1 LLTGLVAVALA
12 YLLGFS
18 AATITGAYAGSTT
31 NTPALAGVID
41 YITNQFDS
49 AAAEPLINQAVVG
62 YSFSYPMGVLGAI
75 IIIIMMEKIFKIDY
89 KAEKKKIRKLYP
101 VDVELTTI
109 TAKVLNEAV
118 SNIELRDLNKQHKFD
133 VVFGRMLRDGKISLI
148 NYDTSFQIGDVVM
161 MVGTQEDVDH
171 AVEIIGEE
179 IDSLLDFDRSKYDVR
194 RIFVSNYNVV
204 GKSIAS
210 LNINEKYHAVIS
222 RIRRGDADMLATGDT
237 ILELGD
243 RLRFIARRKDLKAL
257 SKFFGDSYKVSSKVN
272 LFSFG
277 LGIGLGLLLGTI
289 DIPLGNQSSFQLGY
303 AGGPLIVGLIL
314 GALRR
319 TGPIVWTMPY
329 SANITLQ
336 QIGLILLLAGIGVES
351 GNTFISSLSNDAVW
365 IFLASIIIS
374 MLTAI
379 MIIVVGYKL
388 IKLPFSLLIG
398 IVSNQPAILDFA
410 TNRSKNS
417 LPVVGYTMVFPIAL
431 IMKIVIAQIMFIFLS

>member
-1 LLTGLVAVALA
+1 
-12 YLLGFS
+12 
-18 AATITGAYAGSTT
+18 
-31 NTPALAGVID
+31 
-41 YITNQFDS
+41 
-49 AAAEPLINQAVVG
+49 
-62 YSFSYPMGVLGAI
+62 
-75 IIIIMMEKIFKIDY
+75 
-89 KAEKKKIRKLYP
+89 
-101 VDVELTTI
+101 
-109 TAKVLNEAV
+109 
-118 SNIELRDLNKQHKFD
+118 
-133 VVFGRMLRDGKISLI
+133 
-148 NYDTSFQIGDVVM
+148 
-161 MVGTQEDVDH
+161 
-171 AVEIIGEE
+171 
-179 IDSLLDFDRSKYDVR
+179 
-194 RIFVSNYNVV
+194 IFVSNYNVV

-222 RIRRGDADMLATGDT
+222 RIRRGDTDMLATGDT